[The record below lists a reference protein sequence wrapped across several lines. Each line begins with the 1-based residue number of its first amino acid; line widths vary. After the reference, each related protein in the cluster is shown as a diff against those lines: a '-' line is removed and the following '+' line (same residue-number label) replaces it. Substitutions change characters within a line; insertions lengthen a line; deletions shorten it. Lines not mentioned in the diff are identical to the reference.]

1 MKVAFTGSARTLTH
15 RQKITIT
22 ARIEN
27 LPKDTLIV
35 TGACI
40 GVDAFVARVA
50 FKLGLVVH
58 TVVPANRSK
67 VDPDWRLFA
76 TTFEEMPEGSSYR
89 DRNTR
94 MVELAKDLLIGY
106 PETET
111 NGRDIGSGSWMTIRI
126 AQRRG
131 RHIEVLP
138 LDRIK

>member
-1 MKVAFTGSARTLTH
+1 MRVAFTGSARPLTH
-15 RQKITIT
+15 SQKITIT

-27 LPKDTLIV
+27 LPKDAFVV

-50 FKLGLVVH
+50 FKLGLAVH

-67 VDPDWRLFA
+67 VDSDWRRFA
-76 TTFEEMPEGSSYR
+76 TSFEEMPEGSSYR

-94 MVELAKDLLIGY
+94 MIDLAPDLLIGY

-126 AQRRG
+126 ARRKG
-131 RHIEVLP
+131 RAVEVLP
-138 LDRIK
+138 LDRIE